1 MSAKDQMFPAIAV
14 GYAGIRAPPEGKESP
29 ECRVNY
35 LATLPSDQMWAG
47 WFRYTSATYRTNL
60 ASFYSE
66 LISKE
71 GN

>member
-1 MSAKDQMFPAIAV
+1 MLEYRLPQK
-14 GYAGIRAPPEGKESP
+14 GKNPP
-29 ECRVNY
+29 ECRVDY
-35 LATLPSDQMWAG
+35 LETLPSDQMWAG

>member
-1 MSAKDQMFPAIAV
+1 MLE
-14 GYAGIRAPPEGKESP
+14 YRLPPEGKESP
-29 ECRVNY
+29 GMQSDY
-35 LATLPSDQMWAG
+35 LETLPSDQMWAG